1 MTDERYSRTV
11 KITGEDG
18 LRRLKEASVLVV
30 GVGGVGSYAAEAIA
44 RAGIGRIVLMD
55 GDIVQPSNL
64 NRQLVALMSTLGRN

>member
-18 LRRLKEASVLVV
+18 IRRLKEASVLVV

-44 RAGIGRIVLMD
+44 R
-55 GDIVQPSNL
+55 
-64 NRQLVALMSTLGRN
+64 